1 MSSEQYAVSNYAQG
15 FRDLILYQKATQV
28 AQTIFDLSRSF
39 PPEEK
44 YSLTS
49 QIRRSSRS
57 VGAQIA
63 EAWGKRRYEKHFVSK
78 LTDADAERLETE
90 HWVYTA
96 KTTKYVS
103 RANATQLLQDL
114 EEIGKMLRS
123 MMDKSS
129 SFCREPDL
137 DYDRGHDDDEFFS

>member
-15 FRDLILYQKATQV
+15 FRDLIVYQKATQV

-57 VGAQIA
+57 VGAPIA
-63 EAWGKRRYEKHFVSK
+63 EAWGKRRYELHFVSK
-78 LTDADAERLETE
+78 LTGADAERLETE
-90 HWVYTA
+90 PWGYPA